1 MRGKGRTGW
10 ANSFQR
16 SCGLFGYLKDTKGK
30 SRPRTADKRKGTI
43 VTRILV
49 QDRSIGGG
57 KKVVD
62 VSHGSHVTGQIVGR
76 SRP

>member
-10 ANSFQR
+10 PNSFQR
-16 SCGLFGYLKDTKGK
+16 SCGLSGYLKDTRGK
-30 SRPRTADKRKGTI
+30 SRPRTADKRKGTV

-49 QDRSIGGG
+49 GDRSIGGE
-57 KKVVD
+57 KVVD
-62 VSHGSHVTGQIVGR
+62 VSHGSHVAGQIVGK